1 MSNSVI
7 FYSKKCKYSSK
18 ALKIISENNI
28 PIKSIC
34 IDDKSIELPSFL
46 KVVPTIIEQGTDRPL
61 EGDFVFKWLQSR
73 IKKTINGSNT
83 STNSQITSSNPQLT
97 SNNPQTDNSKIQP
110 FFSNEMSGYS
120 DGYSYLNNESPMNH
134 SYEFLNGIPSNN
146 NQMTPQMNSNENS
159 SEKENEFNKD
169 YENYL
174 KSRNLDIPMPLERN

>member
-7 FYSKKCKYSSK
+7 FYSKKCKYSNK

-28 PIKSIC
+28 PIKPIC
-34 IDDKSIELPSFL
+34 IDDKSIKLPSFL

-73 IKKTINGSNT
+73 TKKSVNVS
-83 STNSQITSSNPQLT
+83 SSNSQITS
-97 SNNPQTDNSKIQP
+97 NNLHTDNSQIQP

-134 SYEFLNGIPSNN
+134 SYEFLNGMPSNNQNN
-146 NQMTPQMNSNENS
+146 NQMNPQINSNQNS
-159 SEKENEFNKD
+159 SEKEDQFNKD

-174 KSRNLDIPMPLERN
+174 KSRNLNIPMPIERS

>member
-7 FYSKKCKYSSK
+7 FYSKKCKYSNK

-28 PIKSIC
+28 PIKPIC
-34 IDDKSIELPSFL
+34 IDDKSVKLPSFL

-61 EGDFVFKWLQSR
+61 EGDFVFKWLESR
-73 IKKTINGSNT
+73 IKKPMNSSSS
-83 STNSQITSSNPQLT
+83 STNPQLT
-97 SNNPQTDNSKIQP
+97 SSNPQTDNSQIQP

-146 NQMTPQMNSNENS
+146 QNNNQMTPQMNSNQNS
-159 SEKENEFNKD
+159 SEKEDQFNKD

-174 KSRNLDIPMPLERN
+174 KSRNLDIPMPIERS